1 MAKNLIKNPCGEEDL
16 EHWEVVENGGD
27 EWKVEDLPGDC
38 GAPFP
43 SDGVSK
49 YFVTSFEL
57 CKKSQLIDLLQEG
70 FTEEVLDAQP
80 NIVVSDWYGARTD
93 CGCCYELRVQLLS
106 DSRDV
111 ISEYSSENITIPE
124 NTDGAWNQDLY
135 KGQIL
140 HRKYPKYSTTNCAE
154 IHRSAVSIT
163 HERIKYT
170 AQLSV
175 SDEWNRYT
183 AQKTVSHR
191 RGLDTQLSRGY
202 HTGED

>member
-16 EHWEVVENGGD
+16 EHWELVENGGD

-93 CGCCYELRVQLLS
+93 CGCCYELRAQLLS

-111 ISEYSSENITIPE
+111 ISEYCSENITIPE
-124 NTDGAWNQDLY
+124 NTDGAWNQISHTFSEYGPGVRFIQFTHSGQDAVY
-135 KGQIL
+135 WKGWYGA
-140 HRKYPKYSTTNCAE
+140 RMTN
-154 IHRSAVSIT
+154 S
-163 HERIKYT
+163 
-170 AQLSV
+170 SV
-175 SDEWNRYT
+175 TIE
-183 AQKTVSHR
+183 V
-191 RGLDTQLSRGY
+191 
-202 HTGED
+202 